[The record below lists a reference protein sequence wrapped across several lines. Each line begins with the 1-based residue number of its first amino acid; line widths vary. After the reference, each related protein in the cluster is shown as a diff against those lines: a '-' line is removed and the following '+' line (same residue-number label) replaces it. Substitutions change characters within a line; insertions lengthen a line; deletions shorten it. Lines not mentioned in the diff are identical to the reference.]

1 MRLQAKKIEPLVED
15 VKYPMLLNLTTLLQ
29 FFSHKHV
36 QRSLA
41 GLCLIG
47 IEGRRSSNLNFRCF
61 HCSKIKEYRNTSNV
75 YCMVSC
81 SLALTN

>member
-36 QRSLA
+36 QKLVN
-41 GLCLIG
+41 LIQK
-47 IEGRRSSNLNFRCF
+47 RNL
-61 HCSKIKEYRNTSNV
+61 SVKI
-75 YCMVSC
+75 
-81 SLALTN
+81 